1 MDTSVISN
9 VAQSSSGGYIGK
21 SAPAKRSDDPKAS
34 EKIDRSKFSEEAAT
48 FEKSGETSAK
58 VDDRSAIVAQ
68 MKADQAQRES
78 QLVDIVRKMMSGQG
92 KALAQADDI
101 WKFLA
106 EGNFTVDPETKEQAQ
121 KDIAEDGYWGVAQT
135 SDRIVDFAIA
145 LSGGDAEKADKMVA
159 AFQKGFDEATK
170 TWGKELPDISKRTYD
185 AVMEKMDQWKNGTYK
200 SGETEA

>member
-1 MDTSVISN
+1 
-9 VAQSSSGGYIGK
+9 
-21 SAPAKRSDDPKAS
+21 
-34 EKIDRSKFSEEAAT
+34 
-48 FEKSGETSAK
+48 
-58 VDDRSAIVAQ
+58 